1 MAESPKNVRN
11 YLEEKSGSH
20 HHPPRRSPLRGREPK
35 AGTAVRL
42 CSEKFKV
49 QGSRFKVRGMLI
61 VNFL

>member
-11 YLEEKSGSH
+11 YLEEKRGFH
-20 HHPPRRSPLRGREPK
+20 HQSPLPSPLRGREQK

-49 QGSRFKVRGMLI
+49 QSSRFKVRGIPIM
-61 VNFL
+61 NFS